1 MKIGTNSHVN
11 QVRVVFFKQDF
22 SNKKIYFASLI
33 FKQIHITFIFTKSF
47 LKRVWRLS
55 SKKLTD

>member
-1 MKIGTNSHVN
+1 MKIETNSHVN

-47 LKRVWRLS
+47 LKRV
-55 SKKLTD
+55 